1 MSERGTYVEGL
12 TTELGDNVKKFI
24 VAAALTAIAPL
35 IATSTPAEADAAH
48 YAPSFAN
55 CTAMHKVFPHGVGL
69 FGAHD
74 HTSGVPVTNFARRP
88 KIYRANTKSDADH
101 DHIACEAH

>member
-1 MSERGTYVEGL
+1 MSTLQPYPWGFQMSFSVTKRALPFLVG
-12 TTELGDNVKKFI
+12 
-24 VAAALTAIAPL
+24 AAVLIPL
-35 IATSTPAEADAAH
+35 SNAGSADATTFV
-48 YAPSFAN
+48 PEFAN

-74 HTSGVPVTNFARRP
+74 HTSGSPVTNFARRP
-88 KIYRANTKSDADH
+88 KVYLANTKSDADH